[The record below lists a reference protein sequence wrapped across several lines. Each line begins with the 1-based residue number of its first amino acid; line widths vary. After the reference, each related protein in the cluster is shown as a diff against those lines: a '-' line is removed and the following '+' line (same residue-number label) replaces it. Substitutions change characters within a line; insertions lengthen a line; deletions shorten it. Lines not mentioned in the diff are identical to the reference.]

1 MLLEKL
7 GWCTKKHKFVAMVKP
22 RIWQAFCSL
31 EFVYDEQRETPKDN
45 FTKEEERVKRMN
57 ELKLKGKLSK
67 RKQKE
72 LSSMTNDLKKR
83 KKPTG
88 DEADKRLHRAITE
101 ELKQSSAVVGEKKLQ
116 KTGRQILLKIF
127 YICFRMLREH
137 TFTAGFDYCVRAIE
151 RHSAKADP
159 RFLKDIVEE
168 LKHAFEIFEAQ
179 DGGKSDHTSKQL
191 IVLHAIIRISNEK
204 SKLIRHGHRG

>member
-1 MLLEKL
+1 MS
-7 GWCTKKHKFVAMVKP
+7 MVKP
-22 RIWQAFCSL
+22 RIWQAFCAL
-31 EFVYDEQRETPKDN
+31 EFIYDEQRERPKDDL
-45 FTKEEERVKRMN
+45 TKEEERVKRMS
-57 ELKLKGKLSK
+57 ELKAKGKLSK
-67 RKQKE
+67 RKQKD
-72 LSSMTNDLKKR
+72 LSRMTNELKNR

-101 ELKQSSAVVGEKKLQ
+101 ELKQSSAVVGEKKVQ

-137 TFTAGFDYCVRAIE
+137 PFSSGFEHCVRAIE
-151 RHSAKADP
+151 RHSSKADP

-168 LKHAFEIFEAQ
+168 LKNAFEVFEGQ
-179 DGGKSDHTSKQL
+179 HDGKSDNTAKQL

-204 SKLIRHGHRG
+204 SKFIRHRNRG